1 MNKNDDG
8 FVTAFL
14 SGFGARVGGL
24 ASSISHE
31 MHKPLVV
38 GYREAD
44 MAAALRHQK
53 NIGGGVVLVERG
65 EVLVEIPLPIGGLM
79 SVASLDQTAAQMDS
93 MKTILKEMGS
103 PLEDP
108 VFTIGFLG
116 FSALPWIRLT
126 PSGLLDV
133 KHLKIVY
140 P

>member
-1 MNKNDDG
+1 M
-8 FVTAFL
+8 
-14 SGFGARVGGL
+14 
-24 ASSISHE
+24 
-31 MHKPLVV
+31 
-38 GYREAD
+38 
-44 MAAALRHQK
+44 
-53 NIGGGVVLVERG
+53 VLVDRG
-65 EVLVEIPLPIGGLM
+65 EVLAEIPLPIGGLL
-79 SVASLDQTAAQMDS
+79 SVASLGQVAAQMDS
-93 MKTILKEMGS
+93 MKAILKEMGC